1 MASFNKNINEI
12 EFEKI
17 FKPGTLQKLKTQT
30 AARKQQMLGDKNA
43 LRAAT
48 STPGLVRQL
57 SQIEKPYKDGLEQVA
72 LDVVYDLYPR
82 LQKLVEDGKVKIDA
96 KLVDFGFSPP
106 KPNKP
111 EEEEGEEE
119 KKVKIKITDNPLYKE
134 ETPEDIEIAKRR
146 IINSITQ
153 GGSIKGA
160 FGFLY
165 SDIKDNLD
173 AIEEGLMDKYKEFLN
188 LTFGSYADDQVV
200 AAFLTQIAQMGG
212 EGMGAGKVQGKW
224 IQGKGDI
231 QDPYEI
237 DIETDNEDEGGNE
250 GGDEN
255 EYFLIEARGAC
266 FAILIHEILKG
277 YFEYLSYAGFS
288 SKKTK
293 QRNQAIVNAAD
304 KLINE
309 PKDLQTGPEIY
320 QAISDIFNNSGYDDL
335 RIRDI
340 FFEKVYE
347 LDDKSFI
354 EFIENAINEELTAEQ
369 INWIE
374 RTMNKI
380 SLKLAGE
387 DAGIDLGG
395 NDEDENEDEDQFV

>member
-1 MASFNKNINEI
+1 MASFNKNINEL

-57 SQIEKPYKDGLEQVA
+57 NQIEKPYKDGLEQVA

-82 LQKLVEDGKVKIDA
+82 LQRLVEDGKVKIDA
-96 KLVDFGFSPP
+96 KLIDFGFSPP
-106 KPNKP
+106 SPP
-111 EEEEGEEE
+111 PSAQGT
-119 KKVKIKITDNPLYKE
+119 IKDNPLYKE
-134 ETPEDIEIAKRR
+134 ETPEEIEIAKRR

-200 AAFLTQIAQMGG
+200 AAFLAQIAQMGG
-212 EGMGAGKVQGKW
+212 EGMGAGKVQGRW
-224 IQGKGDI
+224 ISGKGDI
-231 QDPYEI
+231 QNPY
-237 DIETDNEDEGGNE
+237 DISSEDENEDENK
-250 GGDEN
+250 GDE
-255 EYFLIEARGAC
+255 EYYLIEARGAC

-277 YFEYLSYAGFS
+277 YFEYMAYAGFS
-288 SKKTK
+288 PKKTK
-293 QRNQAIVNAAD
+293 QRNVAIVGAAD

-309 PKDLQTGPEIY
+309 PKDIQTGPEIY
-320 QAISDIFNNSGYDDL
+320 QAISDIFNNSNYDDL
-335 RIRDI
+335 RIRDL

-347 LDDKSFI
+347 LDDKPFI
-354 EFIENAINEELTAEQ
+354 EFVENAINGELTAEQ
-369 INWIE
+369 TNWIE
-374 RTMNKI
+374 KTMSKL

-387 DAGIDLGG
+387 EAGIDLGG
-395 NDEDENEDEDQFV
+395 DDEGENEDEDQFV